1 MADAEHSKC
10 FVRKDVRVQVPHPAQ
25 PVKDSSNAFHSGAPE
40 DIPRRPPLYT
50 PTARPRDARTVLLE
64 RCTDRS
70 YADRVR
76 SATECLVCSATWGG
90 GGQPRRRPSAP
101 PGDAMT
107 TDPDLPEPTEADS
120 DENDNGVLSP
130 GSTATGSG
138 TSEVDVSDGREHTL
152 PAVD

>member
-1 MADAEHSKC
+1 
-10 FVRKDVRVQVPHPAQ
+10 
-25 PVKDSSNAFHSGAPE
+25 
-40 DIPRRPPLYT
+40 
-50 PTARPRDARTVLLE
+50 
-64 RCTDRS
+64 
-70 YADRVR
+70 
-76 SATECLVCSATWGG
+76 
-90 GGQPRRRPSAP
+90 
-101 PGDAMT
+101 MT